1 MSGRTDAVTDVRI
14 VVEGLADAI
23 RVSEALR
30 GTSLGSDYGA
40 TVTALIPTTTP
51 DIAKNA
57 AFGAD
62 IVLLA
67 TDHDEAGDQLSVRMR
82 EVLEGLCGTVEQVR
96 LPRGQN
102 IEYTDAHVVR
112 DALEKAIVRAG
123 LSALR
128 LYATPA
134 YETDEPYPELEE
146 ACSCE
151 EEEPCPCCRHGDEES
166 GASDEHE
173 TDELLFEINRLQIE
187 NATYEA
193 RVGDLERKVNEL
205 LIDAYERFDLEDVW
219 TSLYDDEMPDPEE
232 VSFAASRVS
241 DEVFVSNNFIF
252 ARSLKKVE
260 DFLQTFRE
268 TLSQ

>member
-102 IEYTDAHVVR
+102 IVVYR
-112 DALEKAIVRAG
+112 YPRGTGSVGKGYRTRRPFGAAPLRHTRLRNGRAL
-123 LSALR
+123 
-128 LYATPA
+128 P
-134 YETDEPYPELEE
+134 
-146 ACSCE
+146 
-151 EEEPCPCCRHGDEES
+151 
-166 GASDEHE
+166 
-173 TDELLFEINRLQIE
+173 
-187 NATYEA
+187 
-193 RVGDLERKVNEL
+193 
-205 LIDAYERFDLEDVW
+205 
-219 TSLYDDEMPDPEE
+219 
-232 VSFAASRVS
+232 
-241 DEVFVSNNFIF
+241 
-252 ARSLKKVE
+252 
-260 DFLQTFRE
+260 
-268 TLSQ
+268 